1 MPSRGTDSIRARL
14 RAALSVAAGWLRARP
29 LIAAASIVLVLVAG
43 LWGLELPPFGGAP
56 PKESRTRRVEAPAA
70 EVSVELTAR
79 QAGAL
84 KIEPVGRARFE
95 VTRSAVG
102 NIDFNQNMLVQVFTP
117 NAGRII
123 AAQANVGDRVEK
135 GQVLF
140 TVDSPDLLTAASN
153 LVQAAGVLVLQ
164 NANLK
169 RVTETFRG
177 GGGAQKDV
185 DQARSDQQTA
195 EGNLRSARDALRIFG
210 KTEEEIDR
218 IIAERRPD
226 STLLVR
232 SSISGTVTQRTAA
245 PGLLVQPGNAPAP
258 FTLADTSTMWMLASV
273 VEGDAPL
280 LRVGQEVTVRVAAYP
295 GREFRG
301 AITVVGATVDPSTRR
316 ITVRSEVRDPDG
328 LLRAGMFATFSILIT
343 GGLETTA
350 VPAATIVREGDGSM
364 SVWVTTDRRRFDK
377 RIVRIGLQQR
387 GFTQIL
393 DGLRPGELVATE
405 GAIFLSNKALG
416 GAAD

>member
-1 MPSRGTDSIRARL
+1 
-14 RAALSVAAGWLRARP
+14 
-29 LIAAASIVLVLVAG
+29 
-43 LWGLELPPFGGAP
+43 
-56 PKESRTRRVEAPAA
+56 
-70 EVSVELTAR
+70 
-79 QAGAL
+79 
-84 KIEPVGRARFE
+84 
-95 VTRSAVG
+95 
-102 NIDFNQNMLVQVFTP
+102 
-117 NAGRII
+117 
-123 AAQANVGDRVEK
+123 
-135 GQVLF
+135 
-140 TVDSPDLLTAASN
+140 
-153 LVQAAGVLVLQ
+153 
-164 NANLK
+164 
-169 RVTETFRG
+169 
-177 GGGAQKDV
+177 
-185 DQARSDQQTA
+185 
-195 EGNLRSARDALRIFG
+195 
-210 KTEEEIDR
+210 
-218 IIAERRPD
+218 
-226 STLLVR
+226 LLVR

-328 LLRAGMFATFSILIT
+328 LLRAGMFATFSILIAA
-343 GGLETTA
+343 GVESTA
-350 VPAATIVREGDGSM
+350 VPAAAIVREGDGSM
-364 SVWVTTDRRRFDK
+364 SAWITTDRRRFTK

>member
-1 MPSRGTDSIRARL
+1 MPSRGTDSIRTRL
-14 RAALSVAAGWLRARP
+14 RAALSNAAGWLRARR

-43 LWGLELPPFGGAP
+43 LWGLELPPFGGVP
-56 PKESRTRRVEAPAA
+56 TKESRTRRAEAPAA

-84 KIEPVGRARFE
+84 KIEPVGSARFE

-102 NIDFNQNMLVQVFTP
+102 NIDFNQNLLVQVFTP
-117 NAGRII
+117 NTGRII

-195 EGNLRSARDALRIFG
+195 EGNLRSARDAMRIFG

-328 LLRAGMFATFSILIT
+328 LLRAGMFATFSILIAA
-343 GGLETTA
+343 GVESTA
-350 VPAATIVREGDGSM
+350 VPAAAIVREGDGSM
-364 SVWVTTDRRRFDK
+364 SAWITTDRRRFTK